1 MWNIKIWCCCCS
13 FVQSC
18 PTLCDLLACS
28 MPSHCVPHHLPEFAQ
43 IHVHCI
49 GDAIQPS
56 DPLTPS
62 SPSALDLSQH
72 QGLFQLVVCLHQMT
86 KILELQLQHQS
97 FQWMFRVDRL
107 KINWFDLLAVQG
119 TLRSLL
125 QHHSSKALVLWR
137 SAFFTVQLSQPYMT
151 TGKTVALTVWTF
163 VCRVCLCFLTHCLG
177 LSSLSC
183 QEAIVFWFH
192 GCSHC
197 LQWFWSPRRGN
208 VSTSTFPLLFGI
220 Q

>member
-1 MWNIKIWCCCCS
+1 MSQVINKVFAVWLIGIDCS
-13 FVQSC
+13 SIPGFS
-18 PTLCDLLACS
+18 
-28 MPSHCVPHHLPEFAQ
+28 VPHHLLKFAQ
-43 IHVHCI
+43 VHVHCI
-49 GDAIQPS
+49 GDAIQLS
-56 DPLTPS
+56 YPLMS
-62 SPSALDLSQH
+62 SSVLSLSQH
-72 QGLFQLVVCLHQMT
+72 QGLFQSVNCSHQMT

-125 QHHSSKALVLWR
+125 QHHSLKSSIPCH

-151 TGKTVALTVWTF
+151 TGKTVALTAWTF

-183 QEAIVFWFH
+183 QEATVFWFH
-192 GCSHC
+192 GRSHR
-197 LQWFWSPRRGN
+197 LQWFCSPRRGN
-208 VSTSTFPLLFGI
+208 LSLLPPFPLLFAM